1 MAIEI
6 IPKPKIEVPTRE
18 DILFVLSLVLLIFSL
33 IAFFALSYYQKR
45 DLKTLEDLEEILTKE
60 KTKEE
65 ITLEQKVLEAKEKIE
80 KISLLL
86 PSHKESSNFFS
97 FLEKVTHPKVFFS
110 NLELKPEKGRV
121 ELQGKAEDFKILGQQ
136 LSFFKEEELIEKSEL
151 LKAGIGKEG
160 GIEFSIN
167 LSLKPEIFK

>member
-6 IPKPKIEVPTRE
+6 IPKRKIEVPARE
-18 DILFVLSLVLLIFSL
+18 DILFVLSLVLLILSL
-33 IAFFALSYYQKR
+33 GAFFGLNYYQKKNS
-45 DLKTLEDLEEILTKE
+45 KTLRDLEEILTKE

-65 ITLEQKVLEAKEKIE
+65 ITLEQKVLEVKEKIE

-110 NLELKPEKGRV
+110 DLELKPEKGRV
-121 ELQGKAEDFKILGQQ
+121 ELQGKAEDFRILGQQ
-136 LSFFKEEELIEKSEL
+136 LSIFKKEGLIENTNLS
-151 LKAGIGKEG
+151 KASIGKEG